1 MLNNNLHGSV
11 CIHVLCEIFLKRMK
25 NEVIQKLFHQ
35 GLWRWCCCFVF
46 GNTEHRNDRAYS
58 K

>member
-11 CIHVLCEIFLKRMK
+11 CIHVLCEIFSLKRMK

-35 GLWRWCCCFVF
+35 GLGFRVVALYLP
-46 GNTEHRNDRAYS
+46 NTET
-58 K
+58 